1 MMKKKLFGSILTGVL
16 CLGLLAGCGTSGNPA
31 EVLKERYGREVDLG
45 TYKGIEYTQT
55 KTEVTDSNVE
65 TRLSQWVMGF
75 GETVKKTEG
84 TAESGD
90 TVGIDYV
97 GRVDGVE
104 FEGGSTK
111 GAGTEI
117 TLGSSGYVAGFDDQ
131 IVGHKPGETFEVK
144 VTFPENYGKEE
155 LNGKPAV
162 FETTLNYISKMEYPE
177 LTDELVAE
185 KTEYKTI
192 DEYRKHLR
200 EDMEKTQAEEDK
212 EKDIETMMTQI
223 TDTSA
228 VKSYPEKEMK
238 DQIAKLTSQIESTAT
253 SYGVELNQLLMM
265 YGYTADSFQEEIR
278 DGVESYIKRKMIVG
292 AIAQKEDI
300 TVSKQEAE
308 EKTRELLKASGLND
322 VETLNSRYGYSND
335 DYYYVVLEDKVL
347 NFIYDNAVPKE
358 ASETEGTT
366 TDSSATEAVTEAAT
380 EAVTEAVT
388 EAATE

>member
-55 KTEVTDSNVE
+55 KTEITDSNVE
-65 TRLSQWVMGF
+65 TRLTQWVMGF

-97 GRVDGVE
+97 GRIDGVE
-104 FEGGSTK
+104 FESGSTK

-253 SYGVELNQLLMM
+253 SYGIELNQLLMM

-308 EKTRELLKASGLND
+308 EKIRELLKASGLND

-358 ASETEGTT
+358 ASETATEETT

-380 EAVTEAVT
+380 E
-388 EAATE
+388 

>member
-1 MMKKKLFGSILTGVL
+1 MKKKLFGSILTGVL

>member
-65 TRLSQWVMGF
+65 TRLTQWVMGF

-97 GRVDGVE
+97 GRIDGVE

-253 SYGVELNQLLMM
+253 SYGIELNQLLMM

-308 EKTRELLKASGLND
+308 EKIRELLKASGLND

-380 EAVTEAVT
+380 EA
-388 EAATE
+388 ATE